1 MFYINKKNKNIAIAS
16 RVGKSLLGRDLGRT
30 FCFLLFTFSLS
41 AQSRWGITANFG
53 NQKSVFAFTNASE
66 NVYHKELLHP
76 SFQVGAV
83 RKHFISKRGNYWFQ
97 DFTVGYVHLTYEEK
111 IFSASTQ
118 TGYTWALW
126 NRILLSPSLGIGYNL
141 AQPNDVRYAL
151 ESDKWVRTKNDLAKK
166 NRASFTGA
174 ISVGYRLRPSSP
186 NPIDLTATAQYT
198 LVTPYSKELQIPIWL
213 YSNVNIGAKYFF

>member
-1 MFYINKKNKNIAIAS
+1 M
-16 RVGKSLLGRDLGRT
+16 
-30 FCFLLFTFSLS
+30 
-41 AQSRWGITANFG
+41 
-53 NQKSVFAFTNASE
+53 
-66 NVYHKELLHP
+66 YHKELLHP

-97 DFTVGYVHLTYEEK
+97 DFTLGYAHLTYEEK

-141 AQPNDVRYAL
+141 AQPNDVRYML
-151 ESDKWVRTKNDLAKK
+151 ENDKWVRIKNDLAKI
-166 NRASFTGA
+166 NRANFTGA
-174 ISVGYRLRPSSP
+174 MSVGYRLRPTSP

-198 LVTPYSKELQIPIWL
+198 LVTPYNKVAGIPIWL
-213 YSNVNIGAKYFF
+213 YSNVNIGVKYFF